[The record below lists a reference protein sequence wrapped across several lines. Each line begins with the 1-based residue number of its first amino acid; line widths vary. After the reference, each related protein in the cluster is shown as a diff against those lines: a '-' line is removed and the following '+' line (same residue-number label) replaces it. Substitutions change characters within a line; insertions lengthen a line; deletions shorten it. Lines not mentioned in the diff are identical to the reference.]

1 MAATDVPHD
10 ASPAAAV
17 LTEARSAIGDALA
30 AFLADRRSEMAALDP
45 ASATLVDELRR
56 VIDAGGKRVR
66 PVLCVLGAR
75 AAGDGHASVHS
86 RATIVRAAA
95 ALELLHT
102 FALIHDDVMDGSP
115 TRRGVETTHVRF
127 ATGDPADRT
136 GVAVAVLVGDLA
148 AVLAEQLLRT
158 CGASGTEL
166 ATALERFDRMRI
178 EMAAG
183 QFLDVAGGAGDG
195 SIVAALKTSSYTVE
209 GPILVG
215 TAVVGAGPAVEGP
228 LRVFGRHLGEAFQVR
243 DDLDDGDLGA
253 EAEPRLAALVE
264 AALDALVGAPI
275 EPVAA
280 DALRAVA
287 REVGTI
293 PGAGAGTER

>member
-1 MAATDVPHD
+1 MAATDVPRD
-10 ASPAAAV
+10 ASELADIVAD
-17 LTEARSAIGDALA
+17 ARSAVDDVLA
-30 AFLADRRSEMAALDP
+30 AFLTDRRSELAALDP
-45 ASATLVDELRR
+45 SSATLVDELRR
-56 VIDAGGKRVR
+56 LVDAGGKRVR
-66 PVLCVLGAR
+66 PVLCILGAR
-75 AAGDGHASVHS
+75 AARADGGS
-86 RATIVRAAA
+86 RGTSATVVRAAA

-158 CGASGTEL
+158 CGGSGPAL
-166 ATALERFDRMRI
+166 ATALERFDRMRL

-183 QFLDVAGGAGDG
+183 QFLDVVGGARDG
-195 SIVAALKTSSYTVE
+195 ATVAALKTSSYTVE

-215 TAVVGAGPAVEGP
+215 TALVGAGPAVEGP

-243 DDLDDGDLGA
+243 DDLVDGDLGDDA
-253 EAEPRLAALVE
+253 RPRLARLVD
-264 AALDALVGAPI
+264 AAADALAGAPL

-280 DALRAVA
+280 DALRSVA

-293 PGAGAGTER
+293 R